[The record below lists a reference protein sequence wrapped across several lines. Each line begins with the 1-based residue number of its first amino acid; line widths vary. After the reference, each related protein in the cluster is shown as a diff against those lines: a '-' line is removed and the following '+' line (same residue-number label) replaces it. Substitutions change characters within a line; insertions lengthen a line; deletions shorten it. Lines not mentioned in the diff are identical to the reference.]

1 MRSTELLT
9 PSQAAR
15 ISGRDPR
22 TIRKWVLTDAFPNL
36 GVEIAGRI
44 FVRRAV
50 LERLLGVP
58 AGSEPPRGG
67 EAPG

>member
-1 MRSTELLT
+1 MQSTELLT

-15 ISGRDPR
+15 IIGRDPR

-36 GVEIAGRI
+36 GVEIGGRV
-44 FVRRAV
+44 FVRGVV

-58 AGSEPPRGG
+58 ASSEPTR
-67 EAPG
+67 